1 MSSNPTLPQLET
13 SREALQQFL
22 QTLLKQELSLEV
34 GTPVPITSDQLG
46 ELVQHHILIW
56 ASSEPFAIGLTP
68 DWIPLLSQAMLGEA
82 LHAGDEGADD
92 LLSEVAAQGYGTLR
106 NALAAEGM
114 RLPEV
119 TFVVH
124 QPGAE
129 ETQPPV
135 ALPSSLLQLPF
146 TLRIGEARHEGFVL
160 LPPDIAQQPSDSSQS
175 RTTDSAQQEAPSS
188 PVEVR
193 PAAFGDLGPER
204 LGNGGTKSNLEL
216 LADVELE
223 VVVELGRRRL
233 PLADVLRLTTGSI
246 IELEKLVGEPL
257 EIYANG
263 RLIAEGEAVVID
275 EQFGVRITSL
285 VTGTRHREKTLV

>member
-1 MSSNPTLPQLET
+1 MSSNPTLPRLEAT
-13 SREALQQFL
+13 REALQQFL
-22 QTLLKQELSLEV
+22 QTLLNQELSLEL
-34 GTPVPITSDQLG
+34 GTPATITGDQLNELTSDR
-46 ELVQHHILIW
+46 VLIW

-82 LHAGDEGADD
+82 LNPGDEGTDD
-92 LLSEVAAQGYGTLR
+92 LLGEVAAQGYGTLR
-106 NALAAEGM
+106 NALAAEGV

-119 TFVVH
+119 SFVVQ

-129 ETQPPV
+129 TAQPPV
-135 ALPSSLLQLPF
+135 ELPDSLLQLPF
-146 TLRIGEARHEGFVL
+146 TLQIGDAQHEGFIL
-160 LPPDIAQQPSDSSQS
+160 LPPNIAQQRPGDA
-175 RTTDSAQQEAPSS
+175 RKTASAEAGEQP
-188 PVEVR
+188 PIEVR
-193 PAAFGDLGPER
+193 PASFGELGPER
-204 LGNGGTKSNLEL
+204 IGDGGVTGNLEL

-223 VVVELGRRRL
+223 IVVELGRRRL

-285 VTGTRHREKTLV
+285 VTGNRQREKALF

>member
-1 MSSNPTLPQLET
+1 MSSNPTLPRLEAT
-13 SREALQQFL
+13 REALQQFL
-22 QTLLKQELSLEV
+22 QTLLNQELTLEL
-34 GTPVPITSDQLG
+34 GTPATITTDQLN
-46 ELVQHHILIW
+46 ELAGDRVLIW
-56 ASSEPFAIGLTP
+56 ARSEPFAIGLTP

-82 LHAGDEGADD
+82 LNPGDEGTDD
-92 LLSEVAAQGYGTLR
+92 LLGEVAAQGYGTLR
-106 NALAAEGM
+106 NALAAEGV

-119 TFVVH
+119 TFVVQ
-124 QPGAE
+124 QPGAGAA
-129 ETQPPV
+129 QPPV
-135 ALPSSLLQLPF
+135 ELPDALLQLPF
-146 TLRIGEARHEGFVL
+146 TLHIGDAQHEGFIL
-160 LPPDIAQQPSDSSQS
+160 LPPSVTQQQTTKAQKATAAGADEQP
-175 RTTDSAQQEAPSS
+175 

-193 PAAFGDLGPER
+193 PASFGELGPER
-204 LGNGGTKSNLEL
+204 IGDGGVKGNLEL

-223 VVVELGRRRL
+223 IVVELGRRRL

-285 VTGTRHREKTLV
+285 VTGNRQREKALF

>member
-1 MSSNPTLPQLET
+1 MSANPTLPRLEAA
-13 SREALQQFL
+13 RKALQQFL
-22 QTLLKQELSLEV
+22 QTLLNQELTLEL
-34 GTPVPITSDQLG
+34 GMPVSITSNQVD
-46 ELVQHHILIW
+46 ELAGDRVLIW
-56 ASSEPFAIGLTP
+56 ASSEPFAIGLSL

-82 LHAGDEGADD
+82 LNPGAEGTDD
-92 LLSEVAAQGYGTLR
+92 LLGEVAAQGYGTLR
-106 NALAAEGM
+106 NALAAEGV

-119 TFVVH
+119 TFVIR

-129 ETQPPV
+129 KVQLPV
-135 ALPSSLLQLPF
+135 ALPDSLLQLPF
-146 TLRIGEARHEGFVL
+146 TLQVGDTRHEGFIL
-160 LPPDIAQQPSDSSQS
+160 LPPSVTQQQ
-175 RTTDSAQQEAPSS
+175 TAHTKKAPSARAGEQP

-193 PAAFGDLGPER
+193 PASFGELGPER
-204 LGNGGTKSNLEL
+204 IGDGGTKGNLEL

-223 VVVELGRRRL
+223 IVVELGRRRL
-233 PLADVLRLTTGSI
+233 SLADVLRLTTGSI

-285 VTGTRHREKTLV
+285 VTGNRQREKTLF

>member
-34 GTPVPITSDQLG
+34 GTPAPIASDQLG
-46 ELVQHHILIW
+46 ELAQNRVLIW

-82 LHAGDEGADD
+82 LNAGDEGADD

-106 NALAAEGM
+106 NALAAEGT

-124 QPGAE
+124 PPGTE
-129 ETQPPV
+129 EAQPPV
-135 ALPSSLLQLPF
+135 SLPSSLLQLPF
-146 TLRIGEARHEGFVL
+146 TLQIGEARHEGFLL
-160 LPPDIAQQPSDSSQS
+160 LPPDIVQQQPDPSQS
-175 RTTDSAQQEAPSS
+175 RATDAAQQEASSS

-204 LGNGGTKSNLEL
+204 LGNGTKGNLEL